1 MLGSAAHHV
10 RRYGP
15 SGHLTRP
22 TEKFAQKKCL
32 ETEGRRLPPPISR
45 RQWPDTGRPMPPA
58 RPFDI
63 LVDCCGGEMP
73 KEFVRVVEFSRQAHI
88 FCDFN
93 RKFALA

>member
-1 MLGSAAHHV
+1 
-10 RRYGP
+10 
-15 SGHLTRP
+15 
-22 TEKFAQKKCL
+22 
-32 ETEGRRLPPPISR
+32 
-45 RQWPDTGRPMPPA
+45 MPPA
-58 RPFDI
+58 RPFDM